1 MNTVGGRELRSLL
14 ELLAIWSCH
23 IWLVVRINFASL
35 AANLNLGQGLLVYH
49 ILCFFLPLFRRSP
62 DMTVILLT
70 GMLNLNSTNQ
80 SK

>member
-1 MNTVGGRELRSLL
+1 MNTVSGKDLRSLL

-23 IWLVVRINFASL
+23 IWLAVRIIFASL
-35 AANLNLGQGLLVYH
+35 VTNLSLGQGLLVYS
-49 ILCFFLPLFRRSP
+49 ILFFFLPPTRRNP
-62 DMTVILLT
+62 DMTGILLT

>member
-1 MNTVGGRELRSLL
+1 MNTAVGRELQSLL

-23 IWLVVRINFASL
+23 IWLVRIKF
-35 AANLNLGQGLLVYH
+35 AANLSLGQGLLVYL
-49 ILCFFLPLFRRSP
+49 ILLFFLPPSRRSP
-62 DMTVILLT
+62 DMTGILLT